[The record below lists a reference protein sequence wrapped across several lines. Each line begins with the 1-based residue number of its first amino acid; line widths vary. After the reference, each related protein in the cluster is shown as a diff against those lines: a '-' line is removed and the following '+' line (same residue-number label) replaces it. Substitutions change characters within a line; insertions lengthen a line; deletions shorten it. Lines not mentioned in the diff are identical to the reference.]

1 MLTKFE
7 SKSNRVK
14 GLAFHV
20 SRPWILTSLHN
31 GVIQLWDYRMGT
43 LLDRFDE
50 HDGPVRGVDFHKTQP
65 LFASGG
71 DDYKLKVWDFKLRR
85 CLFTL
90 LGHLDYIRTVQFHHE
105 YPWILSCSDDQ
116 TIRIW
121 NWQSRSCV
129 SILTG
134 HNHYVMCASFHPK
147 DDLIVSASLDQ
158 TVRVWD
164 TTGLRKKT
172 VRGAPSAMDDVA
184 PVRANN
190 HDIFGASDAIVKY
203 VLEGHDRGVNWANF
217 HPNLPLIVSG
227 ADDRQVKLWRMNET
241 KAWEVDTMRG
251 HTNNVSCVIFH
262 PRHELIISNSEDRSI
277 RVWDISKRMGLQT
290 FRREND
296 RFWILQAH
304 PTQNLLAAG
313 HDSGMIVFKL
323 ERERPAMDIHEGRA
337 YYVKERYVRMYSFV
351 DGSDVP
357 VAAIRRTGTAGTG
370 MGNLPRALNYNPYD
384 QASSSSSSILLTSD
398 AEGGSYE
405 LVTFTQGSNGETSDS
420 NRGPGLFA
428 VFVARNRFAVLDKS
442 RHIVIK
448 NFQNEVTKKITP
460 PNGTADG
467 LYFGGIV
474 GRVLLHIDDKM
485 VLYETQSRRVLADV
499 QAPRV
504 KYVVWSPNYEYVA
517 MISKH
522 SIVLADKQL
531 NHLST
536 ITESVRIKSGIWAN
550 SPEEIFVY
558 TTLNHIKYSLTNGD
572 SGIIRTLDV
581 PVYLTHLEGS
591 KLYCLDREAKMRT
604 MAVDLTECEFKI
616 ALSKKNYTEVM
627 RMVRHSRLC
636 GQAIISYLT
645 KKGYPEVALHFVN
658 DEKTRFKLAI
668 SCGNLEV
675 ALNSAYELDDSKCWH
690 QLGVEAL
697 RQGNIQ
703 VVEMAYQRTKN
714 FERLSFLYLVTGN
727 RDKLKKMLKIA
738 EVRNDIMSRFHNALF
753 LGDVE
758 VRVVTLES
766 AGQYGLALLT
776 AATHGLDEHVERLKA
791 LLAETNP
798 TFDADAFLAR
808 EFRSNATLLSP
819 PPCVSKVENEN
830 WPLVEINEP
839 TIQDHAIAA
848 EKREAER
855 SSAQRQDASD
865 ASTRRTDD
873 AHAHHARKASMDLAL
888 DAGDAWG
895 DDGDLD
901 LDDSLSLGR
910 PSLDDAALDAD
921 FGGLN
926 MDSGFVAAPS
936 PGTSLAVQWV
946 RNSSLAAD
954 HAAAGSFAT
963 AMQLLH
969 RQIGVVNFEPLKPVF
984 MQVYAGA
991 AGSVPTQPNYPS
1003 LRSWLQRNETNS
1015 PAVAVSFPQLVET
1028 LKEAYRAFTG
1038 AKFDEVKS
1046 HCEAILYAIPF
1057 LAVATKE
1064 EAEKVKSLLTV
1075 CREYLLA
1082 CRVRSEVAKFPLE
1095 TDPKRNIELSAYFTH
1110 CELQPPHL
1118 VLTLKI
1124 AMTNAFKSNNFI
1136 TAASFCRRL
1145 LEIQEVATHPRHE
1158 KLRLTARKVLQKAE
1172 KEARNEH
1179 QLEYQDAKPFVL
1191 CARSFTP
1198 LYLGDRDVRCPYCA
1212 SAYRPEFAG
1221 GICDVCTISRIGDET
1236 IGLVVTTANN

>member
-50 HDGPVRGVDFHKTQP
+50 HDGPVRGVDFHRTQP
-65 LFASGG
+65 LFVSGG
-71 DDYKLKVWDFKLRR
+71 DDYKLKVWDYKLRR

-134 HNHYVMCASFHPK
+134 HNHYVMCAQFHPK

-172 VRGAPSAMDDVA
+172 VRGAPTAMDDMVGH
-184 PVRANN
+184 PTSRSNN

-203 VLEGHDRGVNWANF
+203 VLEGHDRGVNWASF
-217 HPNLPLIVSG
+217 HPTLPLIVSG

-251 HTNNVSCVIFH
+251 HTNNISCVLFH

-296 RFWILQAH
+296 RFWMLAAH

-337 YYVKERYVRMYSFV
+337 YYAKERYVRMYSFV

-357 VAAIRRTGTAGTG
+357 VAAVRRTGTAGTG
-370 MGNLPRALNYNPYD
+370 MGNFPRHLNYNPYD
-384 QASSSSSSILLTSD
+384 QNSGTNSVLMTSD

-405 LVTFTQGSNGETSDS
+405 LVTFSQGSGGDTSES
-420 NRGPGLFA
+420 SRGPGLFA

-467 LYFGGIV
+467 LFFGGVV

-517 MISKH
+517 LISKH

-550 SPEEIFVY
+550 APAEIFVY

-572 SGIIRTLDV
+572 AGIIRTLDV

-616 ALSKKNYTEVM
+616 ALNKKNYTEVM

-675 ALNSAYELDDSKCWH
+675 ALNSAYELDDSKCWY

-738 EVRNDIMSRFHNALF
+738 EVRNDIMARFHNALY

-758 VRVVTLES
+758 VRVMTLEA
-766 AGQYGLALLT
+766 AGQFGLALLT
-776 AATHGLDEHVERLKA
+776 AATHGLGEHVERLRA
-791 LLAETNP
+791 LLQETNP
-798 TFDADAFLAR
+798 DFDVDAFLAR
-808 EFRSNATLLSP
+808 EMLPNPTLLSP
-819 PPCVSKVENEN
+819 PPCVSRLENEN
-830 WPLVEINEP
+830 WALVEINEP

-855 SSAQRQDASD
+855 SLQPQQQE
-865 ASTRRTDD
+865 TGRRSVEERP
-873 AHAHHARKASMDLAL
+873 ARKSSMDLAL
-888 DAGDAWG
+888 DAAGDAWG
-895 DDGDLD
+895 VDGDLD
-901 LDDSLSLGR
+901 LDDSLTIDDPSLGMD
-910 PSLDDAALDAD
+910 SAALEND
-921 FGGLN
+921 FAGLSTE
-926 MDSGFVAAPS
+926 SGFVAAPT

-954 HAAAGSFAT
+954 HVAAGSFQT

-969 RQIGVVNFEPLKPVF
+969 RQIGVINFEPLKPVF
-984 MQVYAGA
+984 LQVFSG
-991 AGSVPTQPNYPS
+991 GSASLPTQGNCPP
-1003 LRSWLQRNETNS
+1003 LRAWLQRNDANQ
-1015 PAVAVSFPQLVET
+1015 PAVAVSFAALVEE
-1028 LKEAYRAFTG
+1028 LKHAYRSFTG
-1038 AKFDEVKS
+1038 AKFDDVKT
-1046 HCEAILYAIPF
+1046 HCESILHSIPF
-1057 LAVATKE
+1057 LAVDSKE
-1064 EAEKVKSLLTV
+1064 EAEKVKGLLTV

-1082 CRVRSEVAKFPLE
+1082 CRIRAEVAAVPLE
-1095 TDPKRNIELSAYFTH
+1095 SDPKRNIELSAYFTH
-1110 CELQPPHL
+1110 CELQLPHL

-1124 AMTNAFKSNNFI
+1124 AMTNAFKAGNFI

-1145 LEIQEVATHPRHE
+1145 LEIPEVSQHPRHE
-1158 KLRLTARKVLQKAE
+1158 KLRLTARKVLMKAE

-1179 QLEYQDAKPFVL
+1179 AVDYQESKPFVL
-1191 CARSFTP
+1191 DARNFTP
-1198 LYLGDRDVRCPYCA
+1198 IYLGEPDVRCPYCA
-1212 SAYRPEFAG
+1212 AAYHPESKG
-1221 GICDVCTISRIGDET
+1221 TLCDVCGLSKVGDET
-1236 IGLVVTTANN
+1236 IGLVVTSAQ